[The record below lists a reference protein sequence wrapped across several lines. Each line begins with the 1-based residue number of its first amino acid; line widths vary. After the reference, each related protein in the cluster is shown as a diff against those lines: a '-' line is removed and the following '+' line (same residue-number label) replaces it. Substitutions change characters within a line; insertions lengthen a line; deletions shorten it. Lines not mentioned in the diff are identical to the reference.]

1 VITAHIG
8 KAIYKGVY
16 PAYTYPKRI
25 HREKHAMT
33 DRFIASDPG
42 GRPVI
47 AGTHVTVEEVLK
59 ELAAWGEVDRILTA
73 HPELDREAV
82 QAALEFA
89 AEKVHGTA
97 SVPLESLSTEIE
109 HFVPRTDFG
118 RELLELRKKALE
130 ELRAHNEPL
139 LDLEGIRREVR
150 ERRGV
155 RDFGGDD

>member
-1 VITAHIG
+1 
-8 KAIYKGVY
+8 
-16 PAYTYPKRI
+16 
-25 HREKHAMT
+25 MT

-89 AEKVHGTA
+89 AEHMHGTA
-97 SVPLESLSTEIE
+97 RLQPESPVTEEE

-118 RELLELRKKALE
+118 RELWELRKKVLA

-150 ERRGV
+150 ERRGE
-155 RDFGGDD
+155 RDFGVDR